1 MNLIKL
7 IQLMNARKIKNI
19 VEIPSN
25 WIKNSRFIWMNG
37 TPEVGHA
44 PENEDEPMDKA
55 KSTIELLGL
64 LQQFE
69 DALEKY
75 GGESIGEKELIELN
89 AIADTLGIPHIN
101 N

>member
-1 MNLIKL
+1 MDTK
-7 IQLMNARKIKNI
+7 KIKNI
-19 VEIPSN
+19 AEITFD

-75 GGESIGEKELIELN
+75 DGESSIGEKELIELN